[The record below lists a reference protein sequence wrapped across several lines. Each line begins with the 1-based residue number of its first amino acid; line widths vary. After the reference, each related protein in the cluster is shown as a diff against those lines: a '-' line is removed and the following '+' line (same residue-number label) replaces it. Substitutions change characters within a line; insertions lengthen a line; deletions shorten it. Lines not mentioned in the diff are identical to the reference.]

1 MTLKRYQHILLA
13 VTIVICSF
21 CNICA
26 SSFALAQNVD
36 SILVSFEKQKKNKA
50 EKTAETFFGIL
61 MEQGFS
67 DDSIRIL
74 KGSSLD
80 SIKALTWYWAAEWFY
95 DSQDY
100 DKAITYSEKALKKS
114 QSAEAKEI
122 ECDCCNTL
130 SIALFRKSDYR
141 SSLKYAKRTLELGR
155 ELNDEGRIAN
165 ALNTL
170 AGICLT
176 AKQPAE
182 GEKYILEAISLCEK
196 NKDSLKLA
204 VRCGM
209 AAEIYHSMGDD
220 IKSLEYSK
228 RAYDINS
235 AMGLK
240 EKAAV
245 RLSQMA
251 AAQIALQQYDEAR
264 QSLIKALPILKSAG
278 NLQSWAISCNQLG
291 DIYLQ
296 ERDNTSAASY
306 YKSALEVF
314 IGKGDAYNMSHSY
327 QGLSEALIKTDP
339 APAAEY
345 LKHYIQ
351 IKDSLYDSEMNQG
364 LNEYNARYKNDVISS
379 ERDRHIKANKQIA
392 SAGIAVTILLL
403 LAIFLL
409 IHKNKSSK
417 IALDEISLKIEQLKD
432 SRSGSRS
439 GSSSKTS
446 NEDLVEKF
454 KIQVH
459 DLIKTGHK
467 VDLQAVADSLCTSR
481 ANLNRLIKAK
491 TGESSSSLVSKIR
504 VDIAK
509 EILRTNKD
517 VPVAELAAR
526 CGIEDVSYFINL
538 FKKYTGSTPKQWK
551 EQDKE
556 A

>member
-1 MTLKRYQHILLA
+1 MTLKRHQHILLA

-67 DDSIRIL
+67 EDSIRIL
-74 KGSSLD
+74 KGSSPD

-100 DKAITYSEKALKKS
+100 DKAIVYSEKALKKS
-114 QSAEAKEI
+114 QSTGAKEI

-235 AMGLK
+235 EMGLK

-296 ERDNTSAASY
+296 EGDNTSAASY

-392 SAGIAVTILLL
+392 SAGIAITILLL

-439 GSSSKTS
+439 GSTSKTS

-467 VDLQAVADSLCTSR
+467 VDLQAVADSLYTSR
-481 ANLNRLIKAK
+481 ANLNRQIKAK
-491 TGESSSSLVSKIR
+491 TGESSSSLVSKTR

-509 EILRTNKD
+509 EILRANKD

>member
-1 MTLKRYQHILLA
+1 MTLKRHQHILLA

-67 DDSIRIL
+67 EDSIRIL
-74 KGSSLD
+74 KGSSPD

-100 DKAITYSEKALKKS
+100 DKAIVYSEKALKKS
-114 QSAEAKEI
+114 QSTGAKEI

-296 ERDNTSAASY
+296 EGDNTSAASY

-314 IGKGDAYNMSHSY
+314 MGKGDAYNMSHSY

-364 LNEYNARYKNDVISS
+364 LNEYNARLQN
-379 ERDRHIKANKQIA
+379 AT
-392 SAGIAVTILLL
+392 VT
-403 LAIFLL
+403 
-409 IHKNKSSK
+409 SK
-417 IALDEISLKIEQLKD
+417 P
-432 SRSGSRS
+432 
-439 GSSSKTS
+439 T
-446 NEDLVEKF
+446 
-454 KIQVH
+454 
-459 DLIKTGHK
+459 
-467 VDLQAVADSLCTSR
+467 
-481 ANLNRLIKAK
+481 NRLPPPA
-491 TGESSSSLVSKIR
+491 
-504 VDIAK
+504 
-509 EILRTNKD
+509 
-517 VPVAELAAR
+517 
-526 CGIEDVSYFINL
+526 
-538 FKKYTGSTPKQWK
+538 
-551 EQDKE
+551 
-556 A
+556 

>member
-1 MTLKRYQHILLA
+1 MSLKRYQHILLA

-296 ERDNTSAASY
+296 EGDNTSAASY

-392 SAGIAVTILLL
+392 SAGIAITILLL

-439 GSSSKTS
+439 GSTSKTS

-467 VDLQAVADSLCTSR
+467 VDLQAVADSLYTSR
-481 ANLNRLIKAK
+481 ANLNRQIKAK
-491 TGESSSSLVSKIR
+491 TGESSSSLVSKTM

-509 EILRTNKD
+509 EILRANKD

>member
-1 MTLKRYQHILLA
+1 MSLKRYQHILLA

-67 DDSIRIL
+67 EDSIRIL
-74 KGSSLD
+74 KGSSPD

-100 DKAITYSEKALKKS
+100 DKAIVYSEKALKKS
-114 QSAEAKEI
+114 QSTGAKEI

-296 ERDNTSAASY
+296 EGDNTSAASY

-392 SAGIAVTILLL
+392 SAGIAITILLL

-439 GSSSKTS
+439 GSTSKTS

>member
-1 MTLKRYQHILLA
+1 MTLKRHQHILLA

-74 KGSSLD
+74 KGSSPD

-296 ERDNTSAASY
+296 EGDNTSAASY

-392 SAGIAVTILLL
+392 SAGIAITILLL

-439 GSSSKTS
+439 GSTSKTS
-446 NEDLVEKF
+446 NEDLVEKL

-491 TGESSSSLVSKIR
+491 TGESSSSLVSKTR

-509 EILRTNKD
+509 EILRANKD
-517 VPVAELAAR
+517 IPIAELAAR

>member
-1 MTLKRYQHILLA
+1 MTLKRHQHILLA

-74 KGSSLD
+74 KGSSPD

-100 DKAITYSEKALKKS
+100 DKAVVYSEKALKKS
-114 QSAEAKEI
+114 QSAGAKEI

-251 AAQIALQQYDEAR
+251 AAQIALKQYDEAR

-296 ERDNTSAASY
+296 EGDNTSAASY

-439 GSSSKTS
+439 GSTSKTS

-467 VDLQAVADSLCTSR
+467 VDLQAVADSLYTSR
-481 ANLNRLIKAK
+481 ANLNRQIKAK
-491 TGESSSSLVSKIR
+491 TGESSSSLVSKTR

-509 EILRTNKD
+509 EILRANKD

>member
-1 MTLKRYQHILLA
+1 MSLKRYQHILLA

-74 KGSSLD
+74 KGSSPD

-100 DKAITYSEKALKKS
+100 DKAIVYSEKALKKS
-114 QSAEAKEI
+114 QSTGVKEI

-264 QSLIKALPILKSAG
+264 QSLIKALPMLKSAG

-296 ERDNTSAASY
+296 EGDNTSAASY

-439 GSSSKTS
+439 GSTSKTS

-467 VDLQAVADSLCTSR
+467 VDLQAVADSLYTSR
-481 ANLNRLIKAK
+481 ANLNRQIKAK

-509 EILRTNKD
+509 EILRANKD
-517 VPVAELAAR
+517 VPVAELAAQ

>member
-1 MTLKRYQHILLA
+1 MTLNRHQHILLA

-67 DDSIRIL
+67 EDSIRIL
-74 KGSSLD
+74 KGSSPD

-100 DKAITYSEKALKKS
+100 DKAIVYSEKALKKS
-114 QSAEAKEI
+114 QSTGAKEI

-176 AKQPAE
+176 AKQPSE

-296 ERDNTSAASY
+296 EGDNTSAASY

-392 SAGIAVTILLL
+392 SAGIAITILLL

-439 GSSSKTS
+439 GSTSKTS

-491 TGESSSSLVSKIR
+491 TGESSSSLVSKTR

-509 EILRTNKD
+509 EILRANKD
-517 VPVAELAAR
+517 IPIAELAAR

>member
-1 MTLKRYQHILLA
+1 MTLKRHQHILLA

-67 DDSIRIL
+67 EDSIRIL
-74 KGSSLD
+74 KGSSPD

-100 DKAITYSEKALKKS
+100 DKAIVYSEKALKKS
-114 QSAEAKEI
+114 QSTGAKEI

-176 AKQPAE
+176 AKQPSE

-296 ERDNTSAASY
+296 EGDNTSAASY

-392 SAGIAVTILLL
+392 SAGIAITILLL

-439 GSSSKTS
+439 GSTSKTS

-491 TGESSSSLVSKIR
+491 TGESSSSLVSKTR

-509 EILRTNKD
+509 EILRANKD
-517 VPVAELAAR
+517 IPIAELAAR

>member
-1 MTLKRYQHILLA
+1 MTLKRHQHILLA
-13 VTIVICSF
+13 VTIGICSF

-26 SSFALAQNVD
+26 SSFALAQTVE

-74 KGSSLD
+74 KGSSPE

-155 ELNDEGRIAN
+155 ELNDEDRIAN

-251 AAQIALQQYDEAR
+251 AAQIALKQYDEAR

-296 ERDNTSAASY
+296 EGDNTSAASY

-392 SAGIAVTILLL
+392 SAGIAITILLL

-439 GSSSKTS
+439 GSTSKTS

-467 VDLQAVADSLCTSR
+467 VDLQAVADSLYTSR
-481 ANLNRLIKAK
+481 ANLNRQIKAK
-491 TGESSSSLVSKIR
+491 TGESSSSLVSKTR

-509 EILRTNKD
+509 EILRANKD

>member
-1 MTLKRYQHILLA
+1 MTLKRHQHILLA

-67 DDSIRIL
+67 EDSIRIL
-74 KGSSLD
+74 KGSSPD

-100 DKAITYSEKALKKS
+100 DKAIVYSEKALKKS
-114 QSAEAKEI
+114 QSTGAKEI

-176 AKQPAE
+176 AKQPSE

-296 ERDNTSAASY
+296 EGDNTSAASY

-392 SAGIAVTILLL
+392 SAGIAITILLL

>member
-1 MTLKRYQHILLA
+1 MSLKRYQHILLA

-67 DDSIRIL
+67 EDSIRIL
-74 KGSSLD
+74 KGSSPD

-296 ERDNTSAASY
+296 EGDNTSAASY

-439 GSSSKTS
+439 GSTSKTS

>member
-1 MTLKRYQHILLA
+1 MTLKRHQHILLA

-74 KGSSLD
+74 KGSSPD

-296 ERDNTSAASY
+296 EGDNTSAASY

-392 SAGIAVTILLL
+392 SAGIAITILLL

-439 GSSSKTS
+439 GSTSKTS

-491 TGESSSSLVSKIR
+491 TGESSSSLVSKTR

-509 EILRTNKD
+509 EILRANKD
-517 VPVAELAAR
+517 IPIAELAAR

>member
-1 MTLKRYQHILLA
+1 MSLKRYQHILLA

-67 DDSIRIL
+67 EDSIRIL
-74 KGSSLD
+74 KGSSPD

-251 AAQIALQQYDEAR
+251 AAQIALKQYDEAR

-296 ERDNTSAASY
+296 EGDNTSAASY

-392 SAGIAVTILLL
+392 SAGIAITILLL

-439 GSSSKTS
+439 GSTSKTS

-467 VDLQAVADSLCTSR
+467 VDLQAVADSLYTSR
-481 ANLNRLIKAK
+481 ANLNRQIKAK
-491 TGESSSSLVSKIR
+491 TGESSSSLVSKTR

-509 EILRTNKD
+509 EILRANKD

>member
-1 MTLKRYQHILLA
+1 MTLKRHQHILLA

-74 KGSSLD
+74 KGSSPD

-155 ELNDEGRIAN
+155 DLNDEGRIAN

-296 ERDNTSAASY
+296 EGDNTSAASY

-417 IALDEISLKIEQLKD
+417 IALGEISLKIEQLKD

-439 GSSSKTS
+439 GSTSKTS

>member
-1 MTLKRYQHILLA
+1 MTLKRHQHILLA

-67 DDSIRIL
+67 EDSIRIL
-74 KGSSLD
+74 KGSSPD

-100 DKAITYSEKALKKS
+100 DKAIVYSEKALKKS
-114 QSAEAKEI
+114 QSTGAKEI

-251 AAQIALQQYDEAR
+251 AAQIALKQYDEAR

-296 ERDNTSAASY
+296 EGDNTSAASY

-392 SAGIAVTILLL
+392 SAGIAITILLL

-439 GSSSKTS
+439 GSTSKTS

-467 VDLQAVADSLCTSR
+467 VDLQAVADSLYTSR
-481 ANLNRLIKAK
+481 ANLNRQIKAK
-491 TGESSSSLVSKIR
+491 TGESSSSLVSKTR

-509 EILRTNKD
+509 EILRANKD

>member
-1 MTLKRYQHILLA
+1 MSLKRYQHILLA

-26 SSFALAQNVD
+26 SSFALAQNID

-67 DDSIRIL
+67 EDSIRIL
-74 KGSSLD
+74 KGSSPD

-296 ERDNTSAASY
+296 EGDNTSAASY

-392 SAGIAVTILLL
+392 SAGIAITILLL

-439 GSSSKTS
+439 GSTSKTS

-467 VDLQAVADSLCTSR
+467 VDLQAVADSLYTSR
-481 ANLNRLIKAK
+481 ANLNRQIKAK
-491 TGESSSSLVSKIR
+491 TGESSSSLVSKTR

-509 EILRTNKD
+509 EILRANKD

>member
-1 MTLKRYQHILLA
+1 MSLKRYQHILLA

-176 AKQPAE
+176 AKQPSE

-235 AMGLK
+235 EMGLK

-296 ERDNTSAASY
+296 EGDNTSAASY

-392 SAGIAVTILLL
+392 SAGIAITILLL

-439 GSSSKTS
+439 GSTSKTS

-467 VDLQAVADSLCTSR
+467 VDLQAVADSLYTSR
-481 ANLNRLIKAK
+481 ANLNRQIKAK
-491 TGESSSSLVSKIR
+491 TGESSSSLVSKTR

-509 EILRTNKD
+509 EILRANKD
-517 VPVAELAAR
+517 VPVAELATR

>member
-1 MTLKRYQHILLA
+1 MSLKRYQHILLA

-264 QSLIKALPILKSAG
+264 QSLIKALPMLKSAG

-296 ERDNTSAASY
+296 EGDNTSAASY

-379 ERDRHIKANKQIA
+379 ERDRHIKAKKQIA

-409 IHKNKSSK
+409 LHKNKSSK
-417 IALDEISLKIEQLKD
+417 IALDEISLKIEQLKE

-439 GSSSKTS
+439 GSTSKTS

-481 ANLNRLIKAK
+481 ANLNRQIKAK

>member
-1 MTLKRYQHILLA
+1 MSLKRYQHILLA

-67 DDSIRIL
+67 EDSIRIL
-74 KGSSLD
+74 KGSSPD

-114 QSAEAKEI
+114 QSAGAKEI

-176 AKQPAE
+176 AKQPSE

-296 ERDNTSAASY
+296 EGDNTSAASY

-439 GSSSKTS
+439 GSTSKTS

-467 VDLQAVADSLCTSR
+467 VDLQAVADSLYTSR
-481 ANLNRLIKAK
+481 ANLNRQIKAK
-491 TGESSSSLVSKIR
+491 TGESSSSLVSKTR

-509 EILRTNKD
+509 EILRANKD

>member
-1 MTLKRYQHILLA
+1 M
-13 VTIVICSF
+13 VICSV

-61 MEQGFS
+61 MEKGFS

-74 KGSSLD
+74 KGSSPD

-176 AKQPAE
+176 AKQPSE

-264 QSLIKALPILKSAG
+264 QSLIKALPMLKSAG

-296 ERDNTSAASY
+296 EGDNTSAASY

-364 LNEYNARYKNDVISS
+364 LNEYNARYQNDVISS
-379 ERDRHIKANKQIA
+379 ERDRHIRANKQIA

-409 IHKNKSSK
+409 LHKNKSSK
-417 IALDEISLKIEQLKD
+417 IALDEISLKIEQLKE
-432 SRSGSRS
+432 SRS

>member
-1 MTLKRYQHILLA
+1 MSLKRYQHILLA

-176 AKQPAE
+176 AKQPSE

-264 QSLIKALPILKSAG
+264 QSLIKALPMLKSAG

-296 ERDNTSAASY
+296 EGDNTSAASY

-379 ERDRHIKANKQIA
+379 ERDRHIKAKKQIA

-409 IHKNKSSK
+409 LHKNKSSK

-439 GSSSKTS
+439 GSTSKTS

>member
-1 MTLKRYQHILLA
+1 MTLKRHQHILLA
-13 VTIVICSF
+13 VTI
-21 CNICA
+21 
-26 SSFALAQNVD
+26 ALAQNVD

-67 DDSIRIL
+67 DDSIRII
-74 KGSSLD
+74 KGSSPE

-155 ELNDEGRIAN
+155 ELNDEDRIAN

-251 AAQIALQQYDEAR
+251 AAQIALKQYDEAR

-296 ERDNTSAASY
+296 EGDNTSAASY

-392 SAGIAVTILLL
+392 SAGIAITILLL

-439 GSSSKTS
+439 GSTSKTS

-467 VDLQAVADSLCTSR
+467 VDLQAVADSLYTSR
-481 ANLNRLIKAK
+481 ANLNRQIKAK
-491 TGESSSSLVSKIR
+491 TGESSSSLVSKTR

-509 EILRTNKD
+509 EILRANKD

>member
-1 MTLKRYQHILLA
+1 MSLKRYQHILLA

-264 QSLIKALPILKSAG
+264 QSLIKALPMLKSAG

-296 ERDNTSAASY
+296 EGDNTSAASY

-379 ERDRHIKANKQIA
+379 ERDRHIKAKKQIA

-409 IHKNKSSK
+409 LHKNKSSK

-439 GSSSKTS
+439 GSTSKTS

-481 ANLNRLIKAK
+481 ANLNRQIKAK

>member
-1 MTLKRYQHILLA
+1 MTLKRHQHILLA
-13 VTIVICSF
+13 VTMVICSV

-74 KGSSLD
+74 KGSSPD

-176 AKQPAE
+176 AKQPSE

-264 QSLIKALPILKSAG
+264 QSLIKALPMLKSAG

-296 ERDNTSAASY
+296 EGDNTSAASY

-379 ERDRHIKANKQIA
+379 ERDRHIKAKKQIA

-409 IHKNKSSK
+409 LHKNKSSK
-417 IALDEISLKIEQLKD
+417 IALDEISLKIEQLKE
-432 SRSGSRS
+432 SRS

-459 DLIKTGHK
+459 DLIKTGQK

-509 EILRTNKD
+509 EILRANKD

-538 FKKYTGSTPKQWK
+538 FKKFTGFTPKQWK

>member
-1 MTLKRYQHILLA
+1 MTLKRHQHILLA

-67 DDSIRIL
+67 EDSIRIL
-74 KGSSLD
+74 KGSSPD

-100 DKAITYSEKALKKS
+100 DKAIVYSEKALKKS
-114 QSAEAKEI
+114 QSAGAKEI

-130 SIALFRKSDYR
+130 SIALFRKSDI
-141 SSLKYAKRTLELGR
+141 GIGQ

-296 ERDNTSAASY
+296 EGDNTSAA
-306 YKSALEVF
+306 F
-314 IGKGDAYNMSHSY
+314 I
-327 QGLSEALIKTDP
+327 L
-339 APAAEY
+339 
-345 LKHYIQ
+345 
-351 IKDSLYDSEMNQG
+351 
-364 LNEYNARYKNDVISS
+364 
-379 ERDRHIKANKQIA
+379 
-392 SAGIAVTILLL
+392 
-403 LAIFLL
+403 
-409 IHKNKSSK
+409 
-417 IALDEISLKIEQLKD
+417 
-432 SRSGSRS
+432 
-439 GSSSKTS
+439 
-446 NEDLVEKF
+446 
-454 KIQVH
+454 QVC
-459 DLIKTGHK
+459 
-467 VDLQAVADSLCTSR
+467 A
-481 ANLNRLIKAK
+481 
-491 TGESSSSLVSKIR
+491 
-504 VDIAK
+504 
-509 EILRTNKD
+509 
-517 VPVAELAAR
+517 
-526 CGIEDVSYFINL
+526 
-538 FKKYTGSTPKQWK
+538 
-551 EQDKE
+551 
-556 A
+556 

>member
-1 MTLKRYQHILLA
+1 MSLKRYQHILLA

-100 DKAITYSEKALKKS
+100 DKAIVYSEKALKKS
-114 QSAEAKEI
+114 QSTGAKEI

-296 ERDNTSAASY
+296 EGDNTSAASY

-409 IHKNKSSK
+409 LHKNKSSK

-439 GSSSKTS
+439 GSTSKTS

-509 EILRTNKD
+509 EILRANKD

-556 A
+556 E

>member
-1 MTLKRYQHILLA
+1 MSLKRYQHILLA

-61 MEQGFS
+61 MKQGFS

-74 KGSSLD
+74 KGSSPD

-176 AKQPAE
+176 AKQPSE

-235 AMGLK
+235 EMGLK

-296 ERDNTSAASY
+296 EGDNTSAASY

-392 SAGIAVTILLL
+392 SAGIAITILLL

-439 GSSSKTS
+439 GSTSKTS

>member
-1 MTLKRYQHILLA
+1 MSLKRYQHILLA

-176 AKQPAE
+176 AKQPSE

-209 AAEIYHSMGDD
+209 AAEIYHSMADD

-296 ERDNTSAASY
+296 EGDNTSAASY

-314 IGKGDAYNMSHSY
+314 MGKGDAYNMSHSY

-379 ERDRHIKANKQIA
+379 ERDRHIKAKKQIA

-409 IHKNKSSK
+409 LHKNKSSK

-439 GSSSKTS
+439 GSTTKTS

-467 VDLQAVADSLCTSR
+467 VDLQAVADSLYTSR
-481 ANLNRLIKAK
+481 ANLNRQIKAK

>member
-1 MTLKRYQHILLA
+1 MSLKRYQHILLA

-278 NLQSWAISCNQLG
+278 NLQSWAISYNQLV

-296 ERDNTSAASY
+296 EGDNTSAASY

-327 QGLSEALIKTDP
+327 QGQSEALIKTDP

-392 SAGIAVTILLL
+392 SAGIAITILLL

-439 GSSSKTS
+439 GSTSKTS

-491 TGESSSSLVSKIR
+491 TGESSSSLVSKTR

-509 EILRTNKD
+509 EILRANKD
-517 VPVAELAAR
+517 IPIAELAAR

>member
-1 MTLKRYQHILLA
+1 MTLKKHQHILLA

-67 DDSIRIL
+67 EDSIRIL
-74 KGSSLD
+74 KGSSPD

-251 AAQIALQQYDEAR
+251 AAQIALKQYDEAR

-296 ERDNTSAASY
+296 EGDNTSAASY

-392 SAGIAVTILLL
+392 SAGIAITILLL

-439 GSSSKTS
+439 GSTSKTS

-467 VDLQAVADSLCTSR
+467 VDLQAVADSLYTSR
-481 ANLNRLIKAK
+481 ANLNRQIKAK
-491 TGESSSSLVSKIR
+491 TGESSSSLVSKTR

-509 EILRTNKD
+509 EILRANKD

>member
-1 MTLKRYQHILLA
+1 MSLKRYQHILLA

-67 DDSIRIL
+67 EDSIRIL
-74 KGSSLD
+74 KGSSPD

-296 ERDNTSAASY
+296 EGDNTSAASY

-392 SAGIAVTILLL
+392 SAGIAITILLL

-409 IHKNKSSK
+409 LHKNKSSK

-439 GSSSKTS
+439 GSTSKTS

-467 VDLQAVADSLCTSR
+467 VDLQAVADSLYTSR
-481 ANLNRLIKAK
+481 ANLNRQIKAK
-491 TGESSSSLVSKIR
+491 TGESSSSLVSKTR

-509 EILRTNKD
+509 EILRANKD

>member
-1 MTLKRYQHILLA
+1 MSLKRYQHILLA

-67 DDSIRIL
+67 EDSIRIL
-74 KGSSLD
+74 KGSSPD

-296 ERDNTSAASY
+296 EGDNTSAASY

-392 SAGIAVTILLL
+392 SAGIAITILLL

-439 GSSSKTS
+439 GSTSKTS

-467 VDLQAVADSLCTSR
+467 VDLQAVADSLYTSR
-481 ANLNRLIKAK
+481 ANLNRQIKAK
-491 TGESSSSLVSKIR
+491 TGESSSSLVSKTR

-509 EILRTNKD
+509 EILRANKD

>member
-1 MTLKRYQHILLA
+1 MTLKRHQHILLA
-13 VTIVICSF
+13 VTIVICSV

-74 KGSSLD
+74 KGSSPD
-80 SIKALTWYWAAEWFY
+80 SIKALTWYWASEWFY

-165 ALNTL
+165 AL
-170 AGICLT
+170 
-176 AKQPAE
+176 P
-182 GEKYILEAISLCEK
+182 
-196 NKDSLKLA
+196 
-204 VRCGM
+204 M
-209 AAEIYHSMGDD
+209 
-220 IKSLEYSK
+220 
-228 RAYDINS
+228 
-235 AMGLK
+235 
-240 EKAAV
+240 
-245 RLSQMA
+245 
-251 AAQIALQQYDEAR
+251 
-264 QSLIKALPILKSAG
+264 LKSAG

-296 ERDNTSAASY
+296 EGDNTSAASY

-364 LNEYNARYKNDVISS
+364 LNEYNARYQNDVISS

-392 SAGIAVTILLL
+392 SAGITVTILLL

-409 IHKNKSSK
+409 LHKNKSSK
-417 IALDEISLKIEQLKD
+417 IALDEISLKIEQLKE
-432 SRSGSRS
+432 SRS

-538 FKKYTGSTPKQWK
+538 FKKHTGFTPKQWK

>member
-1 MTLKRYQHILLA
+1 
-13 VTIVICSF
+13 
-21 CNICA
+21 
-26 SSFALAQNVD
+26 
-36 SILVSFEKQKKNKA
+36 
-50 EKTAETFFGIL
+50 
-61 MEQGFS
+61 
-67 DDSIRIL
+67 
-74 KGSSLD
+74 
-80 SIKALTWYWAAEWFY
+80 
-95 DSQDY
+95 
-100 DKAITYSEKALKKS
+100 
-114 QSAEAKEI
+114 
-122 ECDCCNTL
+122 
-130 SIALFRKSDYR
+130 
-141 SSLKYAKRTLELGR
+141 
-155 ELNDEGRIAN
+155 
-165 ALNTL
+165 
-170 AGICLT
+170 
-176 AKQPAE
+176 
-182 GEKYILEAISLCEK
+182 
-196 NKDSLKLA
+196 
-204 VRCGM
+204 
-209 AAEIYHSMGDD
+209 MGDD

-228 RAYDINS
+228 RAYNINS

-251 AAQIALQQYDEAR
+251 AAQIALKQYDEAR
-264 QSLIKALPILKSAG
+264 QSLIKALPILESAG

-296 ERDNTSAASY
+296 EGDNTSAASY

-379 ERDRHIKANKQIA
+379 ERDRHIKAKKQIA

-409 IHKNKSSK
+409 LNKNKSSK
-417 IALDEISLKIEQLKD
+417 IALDEISLKIEQQKK
-432 SRSGSRS
+432 SRSGSTY
-439 GSSSKTS
+439 KTS
-446 NEDLVEKF
+446 NENLVEKF

-467 VDLQAVADSLCTSR
+467 VDLQAVADSLYTSR
-481 ANLNRLIKAK
+481 ANLNRQIKAK
-491 TGESSSSLVSKIR
+491 TGESSSSLVSKTR

-509 EILRTNKD
+509 EILRANKD

-551 EQDKE
+551 EQDKK

>member
-1 MTLKRYQHILLA
+1 MTLKRHQHILLA

-67 DDSIRIL
+67 EDSIRIL
-74 KGSSLD
+74 KGSSPD

-100 DKAITYSEKALKKS
+100 DKAIVYSEKALKKS
-114 QSAEAKEI
+114 QSTGAKEI

-251 AAQIALQQYDEAR
+251 AAQIALKQYDEAR

-296 ERDNTSAASY
+296 EGDNTSAASY

-327 QGLSEALIKTDP
+327 QGQSEALIKTDP

-417 IALDEISLKIEQLKD
+417 IALDEISLKIEQQKES
-432 SRSGSRS
+432 SRSGST
-439 GSSSKTS
+439 SKTS
-446 NEDLVEKF
+446 NENLVEKF

-491 TGESSSSLVSKIR
+491 TGESSSSLVSKTR

-509 EILRTNKD
+509 EILRANKD
-517 VPVAELAAR
+517 IPIAELATR

>member
-1 MTLKRYQHILLA
+1 MQLLQHLR
-13 VTIVICSF
+13 VI
-21 CNICA
+21 
-26 SSFALAQNVD
+26 FALAQNVD

-74 KGSSLD
+74 KGSSPD

-182 GEKYILEAISLCEK
+182 GEKYILEAISLCKK

-264 QSLIKALPILKSAG
+264 QSLIKALPMLKSAG

-296 ERDNTSAASY
+296 EGDNTSAASY

-409 IHKNKSSK
+409 LHKNKSSK

-439 GSSSKTS
+439 GSTSKTS